1 MGRKDI
7 VYTEGVERFTRNEL
21 IIESVIRVIL
31 VGGWLYWGLAKPF
44 IREATVMDWH
54 QHHYSLEVQTIS
66 GWMLYGICSCAAIGT
81 TIFWALVWGTKRRPM
96 IVVLTETGRY
106 AFGLSMSWF
115 VTAFF
120 THFVKYEYGALRPDF
135 LNRCFPSIFA
145 DLDLNLLQRI
155 PICEDPENAIAGR
168 QSFPSSHSGFLF
180 SVFGYIAIHI
190 VKELGDWHAA
200 SLQLFVPI
208 ALMVFPLYTCVTQV
222 REHRYFPRDIIAG
235 AILGWSCAASSY
247 FYYYVW
253 RDRVR
258 RAHLDRKTRRK
269 VEREERR
276 ALAAAELSA

>member
-155 PICEDPENAIAGR
+155 PICEDLWFLVLGIWVHRHSHR
-168 QSFPSSHSGFLF
+168 QGTWRLACCKPS
-180 SVFGYIAIHI
+180 A
-190 VKELGDWHAA
+190 
-200 SLQLFVPI
+200 
-208 ALMVFPLYTCVTQV
+208 V
-222 REHRYFPRDIIAG
+222 RSYRFDGISAVHLRHT
-235 AILGWSCAASSY
+235 SS
-247 FYYYVW
+247 
-253 RDRVR
+253 
-258 RAHLDRKTRRK
+258 
-269 VEREERR
+269 
-276 ALAAAELSA
+276 